1 MATPASEQNS
11 VVLYDGHCAL
21 CNRMV
26 RFLLKIDRRQTLTF
40 ASLTGPTAQRL
51 MPRMP
56 ADFDAIVYHRQGQ
69 PLTDSS
75 SAILTI
81 LGDLGLPWSLFKTF
95 LWIPPVFRDAVYRFI
110 AQRRYKIFGHY
121 DSCPLPDASVRNRFL
136 D

>member
-1 MATPASEQNS
+1 MKSHPPPDSAL
-11 VVLYDGHCAL
+11 VLFDGHCGL

-26 RFLLKIDRRQTLTF
+26 RFLLRIDRHKTLSF
-40 ASLTGPTAQRL
+40 APLTGPTAQRL
-51 MPRMP
+51 MPRRP
-56 ADFDAIVYHRQGQ
+56 DDFDAIVYVRQGQ

-81 LGDLGLPWSLFKTF
+81 LGDLGLPWSLFKSF
-95 LWIPPVFRDAVYRFI
+95 LWIPRVFRDAVYRFI

-121 DSCPLPDASVRNRFL
+121 DSCPLPDASVKNRFL